1 MKKFLLSLMA
11 LGCMTVAQGQND
23 MWTATL
29 QHGDEVTVFKMANA
43 LSDAYNA
50 AVDGDVITLS
60 EGTFNAITINKSITI
75 YGAGYEEN
83 EVTGTRLTKINGDVN
98 IAYQNSDT
106 ISSIHIEGCYFTGK
120 IYVGGKNGWNYSFLT
135 SLRIQN
141 CWVNSDLCIYRPVGD
156 VVLTNNVL
164 NGVYGSTY
172 ALTSLLIQNC
182 CIYNQVNNFPA
193 LSPIIVDHC
202 VIQCVINYSTS
213 GAYYYTNDIFLSTN
227 NSACLATGTNVRNC
241 LFRFNY
247 NALSINAENCY
258 IANSGI
264 FSDIENSNDGTYVM
278 NRTWALQQPDVWVG
292 NDGTPIGPI
301 GGLGWSTT
309 PRIPVINSLELN
321 VQGSQLLINY
331 DAEVRE

>member
-11 LGCMTVAQGQND
+11 LGCMTVAQGQTD
-23 MWTATL
+23 VWTATL
-29 QHGDEVTVFKMANA
+29 QHGDEVTVFRMANA
-43 LSDAYNA
+43 LSEAYNA

-60 EGTFNAITINKSITI
+60 EGTFNAVHISKAITI
-75 YGAGYEEN
+75 YGAGYEDN

-98 IAYQNSDT
+98 IAFQNSDT

-120 IYVGGKNGWNYSFLT
+120 IYVGSKNGWSYSFLT
-135 SLRIQN
+135 SLHIQD
-141 CWVNSDLCIYRPVGD
+141 CWVSSDLCIYRPVGD

-164 NGVYGSTY
+164 KNVYGSTY

-182 CIYNQVNNFPA
+182 CIDNQVNNFPA

-202 VIQCVINYSTS
+202 VINGGSS
-213 GAYYYTNDIFLSTN
+213 GAYYYTNDIFMSSNTSYGLN
-227 NSACLATGTNVRNC
+227 AGANVRNC
-241 LFRFNY
+241 LFRFDY
-247 NALSINAENCY
+247 NTYLTVFAENCY
-258 IANSGI
+258 IASTGI
-264 FSDIENSNDGTYVM
+264 FSDIENSNDGSYVM
-278 NRTWALQQPDVWVG
+278 NRTWALQQPEVWVG

>member
-11 LGCMTVAQGQND
+11 LGCMTVAQGQTD
-23 MWTATL
+23 VWTATL
-29 QHGDEVTVFKMANA
+29 QHGDEVTVFKMGNA
-43 LSDAYNA
+43 LVEAYNA

-75 YGAGYEEN
+75 YGAGYEDN

-202 VIQCVINYSTS
+202 VINGFPS
-213 GAYYYTNDIFLSTN
+213 GAYYYTNDIFMPTN
-227 NSACLATGTNVRNC
+227 IISACLAAGSNARNC
-241 LFRFNY
+241 LFRFDY
-247 NALSINAENCY
+247 NTQLTIFAEDCY
-258 IANSGI
+258 IASSGI
-264 FSDIENSNDGTYVM
+264 FSDIENSNEGTYVM
-278 NRTWALQQPDVWVG
+278 NRTWALQQPEVWVG
-292 NDGTPIGPI
+292 TDGTPIGPI
-301 GGLGWSTT
+301 GGLGWGTT

-321 VQGSQLLINY
+321 VEGSQLLINY

>member
-11 LGCMTVAQGQND
+11 LGCMTVAQGQTD
-23 MWTATL
+23 VWTATL
-29 QHGDEVTVFKMANA
+29 QHGDEVTVFRMANA
-43 LSDAYNA
+43 LSEAYNA

-75 YGAGYEEN
+75 YGAGYEDN
-83 EVTGTRLTKINGDVN
+83 EVTGTRLTKINGDVY
-98 IAYQNSDT
+98 IAYQTSDT

-120 IYVGGKNGWNYSFLT
+120 IYTGGKYGSNYSFLT
-135 SLRIQN
+135 SLCVQD
-141 CWVNSDLCIYRPVGD
+141 CWLNNDLNFYCAVGD

-164 NGVYGSTY
+164 NTVYGSTY

-182 CIYNQVNNFPA
+182 CIYNYVGGFPA

-202 VIQCVINYSTS
+202 VINYGTS
-213 GAYYYTNDIFLSTN
+213 GAYYYTNDIFMSTN
-227 NSACLATGTNVRNC
+227 NSACLTAGSNVRNC

-247 NALSINAENCY
+247 NTQLTVFAENCY
-258 IANSGI
+258 IASSGI
-264 FSDIENSNDGTYVM
+264 FSDIDNDGSYVM
-278 NRTWALQQPDVWVG
+278 NRTWALQQPEVWVG
-292 NDGTPIGPI
+292 TDGTPIGPI